1 MKNAKKTSEST
12 KYHAVHDQ
20 NGNIRSIFRITS
32 STGAQ
37 GTIVPSKGHF
47 VSQVN
52 LDELKLS
59 GKTFREQGRAL
70 SKLYR
75 VDTSTVASFLKKTE
89 DRKR

>member
-20 NGNIRSIFRITS
+20 SGNIKSIFRVTS
-32 STGAQ
+32 GVGAQ
-37 GTIVPSKGHF
+37 ATMVPAKGRL

-59 GKTFREQGRAL
+59 GKTFREQVRAL